1 MGKSKGMVG
10 RRRTMVLVTMAVV
23 VLAAALAIGSAASFT
38 ASSANPGNVF
48 TAGALSI
55 GNYKADWATDNE
67 GQTLVGLVNAD
78 NMAPGD
84 TVTGSAYIE
93 NTGTV
98 SGTFSLS
105 GQVTAGDAAFA
116 HYLRLTVKMDGTT
129 IVNDQ
134 PLDTAITTPVSLGS
148 WDAGDQ
154 HEFTFEVTFPDGGAG
169 ADNAYM
175 GKSCTLGVAWNAVS
189 D

>member
-1 MGKSKGMVG
+1 MGKSKGFVG

-55 GNYKADWATDNE
+55 GNYKADWATSNE

-84 TVTGSAYIE
+84 TVTGTAYIK
-93 NTGTV
+93 NTGSV
-98 SGTFSLS
+98 SGVFSLS
-105 GQVTAGDAAFA
+105 GQVTAGDADFA
-116 HYLRLTVKMDGTT
+116 SYLRLTVKQDGAT
-129 IVNDQ
+129 IVDNQ
-134 PLDTAITTPVSLGS
+134 PLATALTTPVSLGS
-148 WDAGDQ
+148 WAAGEQ
-154 HEFTFEVTFPDGGAG
+154 HVYTFEVTFPDGAPG
-169 ADNAYM
+169 ADNVYM
-175 GKSCTLGVAWNAVS
+175 GKSCTLGIAWSAVS